1 MGEIFFSPHS
11 PYDITKVISVPYIV
25 QSIPV
30 NTEPEGAI
38 EIVCIKRVILL
49 KSKIH
54 FFMNTKY

>member
-38 EIVCIKRVILL
+38 EIVCIYGVAVSEAGWI
-49 KSKIH
+49 
-54 FFMNTKY
+54 